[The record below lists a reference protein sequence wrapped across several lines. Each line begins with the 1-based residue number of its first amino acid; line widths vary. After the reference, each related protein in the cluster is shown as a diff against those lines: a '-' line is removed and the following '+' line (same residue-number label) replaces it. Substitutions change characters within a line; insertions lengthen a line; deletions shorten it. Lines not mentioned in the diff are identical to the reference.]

1 MKIEI
6 KLETGNEAFQ
16 TSDDVADA
24 LVKLAD
30 RIRSWELS
38 RIEGLVFDTNGNRVG
53 TIKIKD

>member
-6 KLETGNEAFQ
+6 KLETGNELFQ
-16 TSDDVADA
+16 SSNDVANA
-24 LVKLAD
+24 LAKLAD

-38 RIEGLVFDTNGNRVG
+38 NIEGLVFDGNGNSVG